1 MLLTEDLIQWLL
13 ADQKVSDGW
22 KGLAERLELVH
33 LIPAIS
39 EDPDKCKLKLL
50 LAAWRETRYESYN
63 VDTLKTILSQE
74 VWALGRNPMMIFQFD
89 FHIRVSLTC
98 TDGFVSSQSS
108 LQNTMSPNRSDPET
122 NYPRD
127 LSQ

>member
-39 EDPDKCKLKLL
+39 EDPHKCKLKLL

-89 FHIRVSLTC
+89 FIS
-98 TDGFVSSQSS
+98 GFH
-108 LQNTMSPNRSDPET
+108 
-122 NYPRD
+122 
-127 LSQ
+127 